1 MMNEMK
7 FILCFCLFIFPQLNC
22 IVVITSERNE
32 KPQPDAHFILPGL
45 NLSSLENFTM
55 CGRFNIYQFFVETNE
70 SIVDGKIKSLHN
82 VMQGV
87 FPGFGTFSLI
97 RTNCMNNQTLKDTIC
112 TDLKHSLDMQWKWKH
127 IFAWTDLHG
136 TLNAF
141 PTTLI
146 PNEWNSFCMKVSKT
160 NSVIR
165 VNKTPPIVLRND
177 NYSIPFLSFD
187 NFVFMN
193 LERPR
198 HHQDF
203 LAPMYGAFTDLNVW
217 NITLSQE
224 DEDNW
229 MECQLEKE
237 GNIISWKEFGS
248 HVQMTGLKRVNE
260 PLESVCPKEFN
271 HLIVANGNRDFLDT
285 INYCN
290 KFGSIAEISNM
301 KAVKEVA
308 NALQNYSEFRVFT
321 GYTDLEVEG
330 EWVFHNTRRKLL
342 WKNWHPNEPNSWGG
356 NEDCITLYKT
366 SLKFN
371 DDSCSKK
378 RSIQVCNMYEV
389 MLKSTI
395 PSHCH
400 GLMKVIFQTFFLRG
414 VCDDNMF
421 LYIDLF
427 FTPRYLSLIIQH
439 LSFCP
444 LCFSP

>member
-7 FILCFCLFIFPQLNC
+7 FILYICLFIFPQLNC
-22 IVVITSERNE
+22 IMVITSERNE

-97 RTNCMNNQTLKDTIC
+97 RTNCMNNHTFKDTIC

-187 NFVFMN
+187 NFAFMN

-217 NITLSQE
+217 NITLTQE

-229 MECQLEKE
+229 MEC
-237 GNIISWKEFGS
+237 
-248 HVQMTGLKRVNE
+248 
-260 PLESVCPKEFN
+260 
-271 HLIVANGNRDFLDT
+271 
-285 INYCN
+285 
-290 KFGSIAEISNM
+290 
-301 KAVKEVA
+301 
-308 NALQNYSEFRVFT
+308 
-321 GYTDLEVEG
+321 
-330 EWVFHNTRRKLL
+330 
-342 WKNWHPNEPNSWGG
+342 
-356 NEDCITLYKT
+356 
-366 SLKFN
+366 
-371 DDSCSKK
+371 
-378 RSIQVCNMYEV
+378 
-389 MLKSTI
+389 
-395 PSHCH
+395 
-400 GLMKVIFQTFFLRG
+400 
-414 VCDDNMF
+414 
-421 LYIDLF
+421 
-427 FTPRYLSLIIQH
+427 
-439 LSFCP
+439 
-444 LCFSP
+444 